1 VRGESLLFAIVSG
14 FLYLAAIVYGFWTKY
29 ATHGVEWIGV
39 TALVLS
45 GLLTGMCTLYF
56 FVVSRRIDPRPE
68 DRPDAEISDAA
79 GEVGFF
85 SPGSYWPFALAL
97 AALMAGLGLVY
108 WQTWLLGAGLLAVLG
123 ATGGLLFEYYTGA
136 RRAAE

>member
-1 VRGESLLFAIVSG
+1 VRGETLLFAILSG
-14 FLYLAAIVYGFWTKY
+14 FLYLAAIVYGFWTKF
-29 ATHGVEWIGV
+29 TLHGAEWIGI
-39 TALVLS
+39 TALVLT
-45 GLLTGMCTLYF
+45 GTLTTMCGAYF
-56 FVVSRRIDPRPE
+56 FFVSRRIDPRPE

-85 SPGSYWPFALAL
+85 SPGSYWPLGLAL
-97 AALMAGLGLVY
+97 AALVAGLGLVY
-108 WQTWLLGAGLLAVLG
+108 WQVWLLGLGLLAVLG

>member
-29 ATHGVEWIGV
+29 SLHSVEWIGV

-85 SPGSYWPFALAL
+85 SPGSYWPFGLGLTALISAV
-97 AALMAGLGLVY
+97 GLVY
-108 WQTWLLGAGLLAVLG
+108 WQVWLLAIGILGLLG

>member
-1 VRGESLLFAIVSG
+1 MRGESLLFAIVSG

-85 SPGSYWPFALAL
+85 SPGSYWPFGLAL
-97 AALMAGLGLVY
+97 AAVVAGLGLVY
-108 WQTWLLGAGLLAVLG
+108 WQTWLLGLGLLGVLG